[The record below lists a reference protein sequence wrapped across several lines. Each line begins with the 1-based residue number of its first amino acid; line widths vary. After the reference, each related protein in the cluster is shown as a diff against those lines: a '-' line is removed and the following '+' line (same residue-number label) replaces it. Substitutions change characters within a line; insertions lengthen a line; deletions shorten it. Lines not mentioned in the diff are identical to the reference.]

1 MTTRAYFAV
10 PSGYTLIELVVTVAI
25 VGLLAGIALP
35 TAELAVQRSREQDLK
50 LALREI
56 RGGLDA
62 YKQAYEEGR
71 IAKKL
76 GESGYP
82 PTLSALVE
90 GVADAQSAQQRKLY
104 FLRRIPRDPMVRDAS
119 VPAERTWGL
128 RSYVS
133 DADAPHEGADVFD
146 VYSKADG
153 TGLDGVPYRRW

>member
-1 MTTRAYFAV
+1 MTADASFA
-10 PSGYTLIELVVTVAI
+10 PLSGYTLIELVVTVAI
-25 VGLLAGIALP
+25 VGLLSAIALP

-56 RGGLDA
+56 RSGLDA
-62 YKQAYEEGR
+62 YKQAYDEGR
-71 IAKKL
+71 IARKL

-82 PTLSALVE
+82 PALSALVE

-104 FLRRIPRDPMVRDAS
+104 FLRRIPRDPMMRDPS
-119 VPAERTWGL
+119 IPAERTWGL
-128 RSYVS
+128 RSYAS